1 MATEIK
7 FNPLSKM
14 LVGLDI
20 ACDAAGATLGPKGR
34 NVFIDD
40 AMVPKITNDG
50 HTIVS
55 KIILNDKLENMGA
68 KIVQSSCARTVD
80 EAGDGTTTTA
90 VLLQAIMKECMKRP
104 ENPMVIRKS
113 LLEALPKVLAEIKKH
128 SKKID
133 KKDIKKIA
141 LISSEDEVLADAIS
155 EIINKVGAD
164 SVITIED
171 SLDNT
176 TSYSTTDGY
185 ELYSGF
191 FDPRFINKEGKAQCV
206 MENVA
211 VVVCEK
217 KISAMVDLMAIL
229 NQAQA
234 AGISECVFIVEDID
248 NAVLGQLIVNKVM
261 GRFSSVVIRAVGD
274 SLKDVEACVG
284 ATRISDSTGVSFQ
297 TFSAKHFGRCK
308 KVVAN
313 HQKTLFIPEDNK
325 KSRAYSNMLREK
337 AAEERNQFVRD
348 RIIRRASQM
357 TGGVAVLKIGSPDFN
372 REYLK
377 DKADDAVK
385 ASKSALEEGI
395 VEGGGMCLYRIG
407 QALKPTT
414 VGLEVIKKALSAPL
428 RKILENAGEDY
439 AEIVKN
445 MPEGMGYDAKE
456 GKYKNLIE
464 SGIIDPAKVERVS
477 VENALS
483 NVANLIT
490 SHASIY
496 DYVEPKVSSLIQNV

>member
-1 MATEIK
+1 MSTEIK
-7 FNPLSKM
+7 FNPINKM
-14 LVGLDI
+14 MVGLDI
-20 ACDAAGATLGPKGR
+20 ACNAAGATLGPRGR

-40 AMVPKITNDG
+40 AVVPKITNDG

-55 KIILNDKLENMGA
+55 KLVLNDKLENMGA

-90 VLLQAIMKECMKRP
+90 VLLQAVIKECLKRP
-104 ENPMVIRKS
+104 ENPMTIRKS
-113 LLEALPKVLAEIKKH
+113 LLEALPKVVSEIKKH

-133 KKDIKKIA
+133 KKDIKKVA
-141 LISSEDEVLADAIS
+141 LISSEDEVLATAITD
-155 EIINKVGAD
+155 ILNKVGSDA
-164 SVITIED
+164 VITIED
-171 SLDNT
+171 SIDNT
-176 TSYSTTDGY
+176 TSYSTTNGY
-185 ELYSGF
+185 ELFSGF

-211 VVVCEK
+211 IVVSEK

-229 NQAQA
+229 TKCQE

-248 NAVLGQLIVNKVM
+248 SAVLGQLIVNKMM

-274 SLKDVEACVG
+274 ALKDVEACVG

-297 TFSAKHFGRCK
+297 TFSTQHFGRCK
-308 KVVAN
+308 RVVAN
-313 HQKTLFIPEDNK
+313 HQKTLFIPEES
-325 KSRAYSNMLREK
+325 KSSKAYANMLKEK
-337 AAEERNQFVRD
+337 AAEEKNQFIRD
-348 RIIRRASQM
+348 RILRRASQM

-377 DKADDAVK
+377 DKADDAIK
-385 ASKSALEEGI
+385 ACKSALEEGI

-407 QALKPTT
+407 EALKPKT
-414 VGLEVIKKALSAPL
+414 VGEEIIKKALSAPL

-439 AEIVKN
+439 ASIIKN
-445 MPEGMGYDAKE
+445 MPDRMGYDAKE
-456 GKYKNLIE
+456 NEYNVLID

-477 VENALS
+477 LINAVS
-483 NVANLIT
+483 NAANLVT

-496 DYVEPKVSSLIQNV
+496 EYTEPKVS

>member
-1 MATEIK
+1 MPTEIK
-7 FNPLSKM
+7 FGNDARDKM
-14 LVGLDI
+14 MRGLNI
-20 ACDAAGATLGPKGR
+20 ACDAAGATLGPCGR
-34 NVFIDD
+34 NIYIDD
-40 AMVPKITNDG
+40 AVVPKITNDG

-55 KIILNDKLENMGA
+55 KLVLHDKLENMGA

-90 VLLQAIMKECMKRP
+90 VLLQALMKECLKRP
-104 ENPMVIRKS
+104 ENPMIIRKS
-113 LLEALPKVLAEIKKH
+113 LLEALPKVILEIKKQ

-133 KKDIKKIA
+133 KKDIKKVA
-141 LISSEDEVLADAIS
+141 LISSEDEILANSITD
-155 EIINKVGAD
+155 IINKIGSDA
-164 SVITIED
+164 VITIED

-211 VVVCEK
+211 VVVSEK

-229 NQAQA
+229 TKCQE

-248 NAVLGQLIVNKVM
+248 SAVLGQLILNKMM
-261 GRFSSVVIRAVGD
+261 GRFSSVAIRAVGD
-274 SLKDVEACVG
+274 SLKDVEAAVG

-297 TFSAKHFGRCK
+297 TFSVQHFGRCK
-308 KVVAN
+308 RIIAN
-313 HQKTLFIPEDNK
+313 HQKTLFIPEDSK
-325 KSRAYSNMLREK
+325 KSRAYAGMLKEK
-337 AAEERNQFVRD
+337 ASEERNQFIKD
-348 RIIRRASQM
+348 RILRRASQM

-385 ASKSALEEGI
+385 ACKSALEEGI

-407 QALKPTT
+407 EAIKPKSIGDEILK
-414 VGLEVIKKALSAPL
+414 KCLSAPL
-428 RKILENAGEDY
+428 RRIIENAGQDY
-439 AEIVKN
+439 ASVVKS
-445 MPEGMGYDAKE
+445 MEEGMGYDAKE
-456 GKYKNLIE
+456 SSYKNLVDN
-464 SGIIDPAKVERVS
+464 GIIDPTKVVRCAVTNS
-477 VENALS
+477 IS

-490 SHASIY
+490 SYASIY
-496 DYVEPKVSSLIQNV
+496 EYTEPAKN